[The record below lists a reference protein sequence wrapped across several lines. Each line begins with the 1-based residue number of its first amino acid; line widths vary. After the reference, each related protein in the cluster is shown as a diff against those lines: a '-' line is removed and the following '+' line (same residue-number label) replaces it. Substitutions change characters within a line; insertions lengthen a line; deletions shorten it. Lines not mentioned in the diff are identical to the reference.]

1 MDEITKTTK
10 FPPKMLTNVL
20 DTVKTSFNTS
30 ESSIHEDNQYTTIK
44 NHKGS
49 TATSVVQTVSP
60 SSAAKATIEVEDIS
74 STTRT
79 KNLDSFLV
87 RTSALYLSSAA
98 EKLIHNSN
106 TSRLNCG
113 RTFFTRTDTDGFINW
128 KNENLAIT
136 NLPG

>member
-1 MDEITKTTK
+1 
-10 FPPKMLTNVL
+10 MLTNVL

-87 RTSALYLSSAA
+87 KTSALYPSSAA

-106 TSRLNCG
+106 TSLLN
-113 RTFFTRTDTDGFINW
+113 
-128 KNENLAIT
+128 
-136 NLPG
+136 